1 MDKRRIWWAVLLWP
15 LCWPTAG
22 RTVEPVEPIEPVELL
37 QAPLRPTRLAELA
50 HETRPVIAATD
61 ALQIAAH
68 RWSVP
73 EVQVPREATL
83 LAGFGLPPSEGS
95 WLLEVSLLDSAGRPL
110 QVDSRTVS
118 RAGWENF
125 ALPVAPLAGQVVTLQ
140 LLARPLDA
148 GDQGDQGDLGDQRDQ
163 GDQGDHGDPVDPGE
177 VLLAAPRFLQKAAPR
192 ARFKNVLLVSLDTL
206 RSDRMSAYGAA
217 LPTTPRMAALADT
230 GVRFNTARAPAS
242 STPPSHMTMLTGASP
257 CTHGVWGV
265 HVEDQPPVDLESL
278 AQILSREGYST
289 RAVTENA
296 FVGAPWGF
304 ARGFDSF
311 LEFKGT
317 PRADGRIAA
326 PTGLGPRTFAAARQA
341 LRDLAERRFFL
352 FVHTYQVH
360 APRRPEEPYASLF
373 PEASASEAAGT
384 RPATGHNPA
393 DHDIRRYDQLVRQ
406 LDDLVAGLL
415 DELEALGLT
424 DETLIVLTSDH
435 GEAFFEHDA
444 AGHGFWVWDE
454 VLRIPLILAGP
465 GIPSGAQSGAVVG
478 LQDIVP
484 TVLDLLGQPVPAGVD
499 GRTLQPL
506 WGPDPA
512 PESIHYAE
520 TAPGGVRALSSRR
533 YRIHRE
539 GSRESDIAFD
549 LSLDPEEKAP
559 IPVRDWSEL
568 PAKQAAEL
576 GRLRGLL
583 DDWAAKCRLQRESA
597 DRIRIKQVEVD
608 PLRREKLR
616 ALGYV
621 D

>member
-1 MDKRRIWWAVLLWP
+1 MRSGRIWLGVLLGL
-15 LCWPTAG
+15 LCG
-22 RTVEPVEPIEPVELL
+22 PISGHAVELL
-37 QAPLRPTRLAELA
+37 QAPLLPTRLAELA
-50 HETRPVIAATD
+50 HETRPVIAAPGS
-61 ALQIAAH
+61 LEVAAH

-73 EVQVPREATL
+73 EVRIPSNATL
-83 LAGFGLPPSEGS
+83 LAGFGLPSSVGG
-95 WLLEVSLLDSAGRPL
+95 WLLEVSLLDSAGRSL
-110 QVDSRTVS
+110 QADSREV
-118 RAGWENF
+118 RREGWEDF
-125 ALPVAPLAGQVVTLQ
+125 ELPVASLAGQVVTLQ
-140 LLARPLDA
+140 LMARPLDDNPVA
-148 GDQGDQGDLGDQRDQ
+148 GG
-163 GDQGDHGDPVDPGE
+163 HGDTGE
-177 VLLAAPRFLQKAAPR
+177 VLLAVPRFLHGVTPR
-192 ARFKNVLLVSLDTL
+192 ANFQNVLLISLDTL

-217 LPTTPRMAALADT
+217 LPTTPRMAALAET

-257 CTHGVWGV
+257 CTHGVWGI
-265 HVEDQPPVDLESL
+265 HVEDQPPADLESL

-317 PRADGRIAA
+317 PRPDGRIAA

-341 LRDLAERRFFL
+341 LRDLADRRFFL

-360 APRRPEEPYASLF
+360 APRRPAEPYASLF
-373 PEASASEAAGT
+373 PQAALSDET
-384 RPATGHNPA
+384 RALPTTGHDPA

-415 DELEALGLT
+415 DELDSLGLR
-424 DETLIVLTSDH
+424 DGTLIVLTSDH

-444 AGHGFWVWDE
+444 SGHGFWVWDE

-465 GIPSGAQSGAVVG
+465 GIPPGNQSDAVVG

-484 TVLDLLGQPVPAGVD
+484 TVLDLLGQPLPDGLD
-499 GRTLQPL
+499 GRSLRPL
-506 WGPDPA
+506 WGA
-512 PESIHYAE
+512 GTSSEAVHYAE

-549 LSLDPEEKAP
+549 LSVDPEEKTP
-559 IPVRDWSEL
+559 IPVGNWRDLGTE
-568 PAKQAAEL
+568 PAAEL
-576 GRLRGLL
+576 NRLRGLL
-583 DDWAAKCRLQRESA
+583 DDWAAKCRFQREMA
-597 DRIRIKQVEVD
+597 DKSRVKQVEVD